1 MNLPGAVLRL
11 ASRDPLRRRSP
22 SSIPRSCCD
31 EPPPTKSAAP
41 QKYRTSEAD
50 VKGFKWRIATRRGD
64 ARRERFPFV
73 LSIQD
78 SPCPPFCVCQALSHV
93 MMRSILLL
101 LHAATNIRAA
111 SPLAF
116 PVSLVSH
123 HFPAKFNSLLGNNRT
138 RARWQKCI
146 LKPQAT
152 VAKLRQRCRSEAS
165 FKQRWAK
172 LTSRRRKLPVMGWMG
187 ATQRPTCPAPTPTL
201 FRTFL
206 QELKLRCW
214 RP

>member
-1 MNLPGAVLRL
+1 MQAVTLFVVGLLHLFQGAV
-11 ASRDPLRRRSP
+11 ATS
-22 SSIPRSCCD
+22 
-31 EPPPTKSAAP
+31 EPPPTKNAAP

-101 LHAATNIRAA
+101 HAATNIRAA

-116 PVSLVSH
+116 PVGLVSH

-152 VAKLRQRCRSEAS
+152 VAKLRQRCRSEPA
-165 FKQRWAK
+165 WNII
-172 LTSRRRKLPVMGWMG
+172 
-187 ATQRPTCPAPTPTL
+187 RP
-201 FRTFL
+201 
-206 QELKLRCW
+206 
-214 RP
+214 

>member
-11 ASRDPLRRRSP
+11 ATRDPLPRRSP

-101 LHAATNIRAA
+101 LLLHAATNIRAA
-111 SPLAF
+111 SPLPSKLSF
-116 PVSLVSH
+116 PSLPCKIQFTPWEQS
-123 HFPAKFNSLLGNNRT
+123 NEGSL
-138 RARWQKCI
+138 AEMY
-146 LKPQAT
+146 LKA
-152 VAKLRQRCRSEAS
+152 ASDCRKTASEVQIRS
-165 FKQRWAK
+165 
-172 LTSRRRKLPVMGWMG
+172 VV
-187 ATQRPTCPAPTPTL
+187 
-201 FRTFL
+201 
-206 QELKLRCW
+206 
-214 RP
+214 